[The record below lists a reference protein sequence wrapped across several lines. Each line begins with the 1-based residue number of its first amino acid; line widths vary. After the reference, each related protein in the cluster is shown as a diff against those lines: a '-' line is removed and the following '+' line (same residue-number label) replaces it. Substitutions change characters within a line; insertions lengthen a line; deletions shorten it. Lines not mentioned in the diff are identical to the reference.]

1 MAPGGILLI
10 AQAVAAATPATAPDI
25 ELTAR
30 ITAREVTIEQEGP
43 IRVELRAEPG
53 LTDSRTVRS
62 QPAGARSYRNLT
74 IDARLAAWLMDPAAA
89 PPEQSTES
97 TGEPQ

>member
-1 MAPGGILLI
+1 MPRFLPSDG
-10 AQAVAAATPATAPDI
+10 TPTTAPDI

-30 ITAREVTIEQEGP
+30 VTARAVTIEQEGP

-53 LTDSRTVRS
+53 PTDSRTVRS

-74 IDARLAAWLMDPAAA
+74 IDARLAAWLTDPAAA